1 MCSIFGAISIAPT
14 VSGDVSHYMTTM
26 LTNSLNRGRD
36 GIGVCVQAGNG
47 FYESRKVGTSD
58 VATFIQEV
66 LGATVNCG
74 PMIFLGNARAEPTT
88 EWVKDKKVSDQQPY
102 QLQHWTIVHN
112 GTIANDKELRATC
125 EDKLETGI
133 DSAAIV
139 ELLAS
144 KGEASNQNAA
154 FEQFY
159 NVVTQLK
166 GSYAILAKHD
176 KFPGIAFT
184 ACNYRPIWTL
194 TNASGKFFASETAM
208 LPLHTGV
215 PVMQDPYTVAMH
227 GDKREPLR
235 VRSLGAPDKIAKTL
249 VVCSGGMDST
259 VAASKLKASGF
270 DITLINFQYGCRA
283 ESNELKAVRAIAERM
298 QVPLVEFPIPI
309 YNPTD
314 SPLFDKDA
322 QIAGGEAGAEFA
334 HEWVPARNLVML
346 SVATAYAEANGFR
359 YIALGNNL
367 EEAGAYPDNEPEF
380 VNKFNEVLPFAVADG
395 KKINVL
401 MPVGNLMKHEIVR
414 DGISVDAPLDLTWSC
429 YRNGEHHCGTC
440 GPCMMR
446 KTAFQINGFKDTIP
460 YEDDID
466 AVTIAMAAEAHEQV
480 LAGQVTPYVRTTEKE

>member
-1 MCSIFGAISIAPT
+1 MCSIFGAISVAHT
-14 VSGDVSHYMTTM
+14 VRGNVAAYMTTM

-36 GIGVCVQAGNG
+36 GIGLVAQTGNG
-47 FYESRKVGTSD
+47 HYESRIIGTKD
-58 VATFIQEV
+58 IHGFIDEV
-66 LGATVNCG
+66 LGAVSDFG
-74 PMIFLGNARAEPTT
+74 PMTFLGNARAEPTT
-88 EWVKDKKVSDQQPY
+88 EWVKEKKSSDQQPY
-102 QLQHWTIVHN
+102 KLMGWTVVHN
-112 GTIANDKELRATC
+112 GTIANDKELRESTPYRMG
-125 EDKLETGI
+125 TSI
-133 DSAAIV
+133 DSAAIA
-139 ELLAS
+139 ELLAA
-144 KGEASNQNAA
+144 KIGPETKQEA
-154 FEQFY
+154 FTQFY
-159 NVVTQLK
+159 NVVKQLK

-176 KFPGIAFT
+176 QFPGVLFT
-184 ACNYRPIWTL
+184 ACNYRPIWIL
-194 TNASGKFFASETAM
+194 TNESGKFFASEPAM

-227 GDKREPLR
+227 EDSREPLR
-235 VRSLGAPDKIAKTL
+235 VRPVNLSHSVAKTL

-259 VAASKLKASGF
+259 VAAAKLKASGH

-283 ESNELKAVRAIAERM
+283 ESNELKSVRAIAGRM

-309 YNPTD
+309 YDPKD

-380 VNKFNEVLPFAVADG
+380 INKFNEVLPFAVGDG
-395 KKINVL
+395 KKLSVL

-414 DGISVDAPLDLTWSC
+414 DGLAVEAPLDLTWSC

-446 KTAFQINGFKDTIP
+446 KTAFAINGLKDVIQ
-460 YEDDID
+460 YEDELN
-466 AVTIAMAAEAHEQV
+466 A
-480 LAGQVTPYVRTTEKE
+480 KE